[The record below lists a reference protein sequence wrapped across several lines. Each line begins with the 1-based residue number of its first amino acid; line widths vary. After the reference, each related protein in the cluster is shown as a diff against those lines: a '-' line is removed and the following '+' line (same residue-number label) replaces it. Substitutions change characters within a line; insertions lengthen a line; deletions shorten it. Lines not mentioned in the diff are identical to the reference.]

1 MVEAT
6 KLKWQKDLIKECE
19 CEEVAKKVVST
30 EEKWRGTLISELGQD
45 GLWKVDLILA
55 AIDMEQAKLVA
66 DSEDQEEVAAIS
78 RVTVET
84 HWKLKLYSALPH
96 KLPWMVRLVDTCQSE
111 DLAMILPRC
120 GKQWQQQLVAT
131 SPCMEV
137 WRADCLAGCSQR
149 WQGHLVMASTWEA
162 QARAVAMVKN
172 EWQGA
177 AITRVTPE
185 QEWKLG
191 VVANTDWEWQVEFI
205 MKEDRQKVAKLIC
218 QLEQQSKVEKLVG
231 CKVLEEWKVLLLG
244 KELEDWKFDMILET
258 EQEEQAMHIERCR
271 SVTIGRLL
279 LAAKESWRLNAIM
292 EAFAGGGFWLAE
304 VVGKCGEEWQARLA
318 LNGCRDKIEQWRL
331 EQIPEITQEDITA
344 NFLFNARWNSSIPRW
359 KFQLG
364 LQLARAEDP
373 LAQEKAELMFRDGLP
388 KWKVEMAASCSEG
401 WRLEHLARV
410 AGRAVGELFMAAKEE
425 WKAALLSEEKEEWRA
440 ELLAPVEEDW
450 KALLMLRHVKRDERW
465 RVKLVA
471 PLKAEWQVKMVLFAP
486 EVWKAE
492 MIASLKPDQEMRAR
506 ELLECSTKNFADE
519 VAAGLTDIY
528 YA

>member
-1 MVEAT
+1 M
-6 KLKWQKDLIKECE
+6 
-19 CEEVAKKVVST
+19 
-30 EEKWRGTLISELGQD
+30 
-45 GLWKVDLILA
+45 
-55 AIDMEQAKLVA
+55 
-66 DSEDQEEVAAIS
+66 
-78 RVTVET
+78 
-84 HWKLKLYSALPH
+84 
-96 KLPWMVRLVDTCQSE
+96 DTCQSE
-111 DLAMILPRC
+111 DLAMILPRYHLAPVCHLVSTCHPRC
-120 GKQWQQQLVAT
+120 GKQWQQEVVAS

-231 CKVLEEWKVLLLG
+231 CKMLEEWKVLLLG
-244 KELEDWKFDMILET
+244 KELEDWKFDMILES

-304 VVGKCGEEWQARLA
+304 VVGRCGEEWQARLA

-364 LQLARAEDP
+364 LQVLV
-373 LAQEKAELMFRDGLP
+373 LLN
-388 KWKVEMAASCSEG
+388 SCSLPLPPHCTLGKSLYNFPGNE
-401 WRLEHLARV
+401 RRQ
-410 AGRAVGELFMAAKEE
+410 ELFMTQ
-425 WKAALLSEEKEEWRA
+425 ALES
-440 ELLAPVEEDW
+440 D
-450 KALLMLRHVKRDERW
+450 
-465 RVKLVA
+465 
-471 PLKAEWQVKMVLFAP
+471 
-486 EVWKAE
+486 
-492 MIASLKPDQEMRAR
+492 
-506 ELLECSTKNFADE
+506 
-519 VAAGLTDIY
+519 
-528 YA
+528 